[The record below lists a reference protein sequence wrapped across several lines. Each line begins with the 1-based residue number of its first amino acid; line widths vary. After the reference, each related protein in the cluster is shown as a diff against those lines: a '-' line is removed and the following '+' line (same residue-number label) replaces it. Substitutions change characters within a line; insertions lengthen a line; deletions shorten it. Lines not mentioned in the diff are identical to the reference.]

1 MQNNADDTDDRQMS
15 GIEGVEKP
23 SGNFDAGMGGQIDGD
38 DGQHPEDGPVDCVS
52 CDHQGF
58 GILRISVPQSREPRQ
73 NVEHGPQGGPSA
85 PAEHRVLG
93 KRIPVHMV
101 DQIGQ
106 PSSFCLRA
114 SCQESWRDCRKS
126 PSVRAR

>member
-15 GIEGVEKP
+15 GVEGVEKP
-23 SGNFDAGMGGQIDGD
+23 PGNFDAGMGGQIDGD

-52 CDHQGF
+52 CE
-58 GILRISVPQSREPRQ
+58 ILRISVPQSREPRQ

-101 DQIGQ
+101 DQLVQ
-106 PSSFCLRA
+106 SSNFFLRA
-114 SCQESWRDCRKS
+114 SSQESWRDCRKS